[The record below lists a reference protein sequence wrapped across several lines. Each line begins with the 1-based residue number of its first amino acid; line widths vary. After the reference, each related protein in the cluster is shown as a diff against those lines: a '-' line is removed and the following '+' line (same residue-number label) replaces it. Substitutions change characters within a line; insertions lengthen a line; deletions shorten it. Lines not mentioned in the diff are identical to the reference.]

1 MKQFL
6 KTILLVSVLAIFIAG
21 CAEESSNSA
30 PTTSKTAEQVLADF
44 MAEFNAMQGE
54 DIGQLTSSGTTYT
67 TTANITNTR
76 KDNKDAFFV
85 SMDSYLVEFTAVKL
99 EEALFVETNSPQVP
113 GVLISANGNSNVTFR
128 TSNNPPIGTR
138 SSVCALLTQEELL
151 KLQELIPQGV
161 MPTGEQMQAIID
173 LVKPYVVKIN
183 YIVQ

>member
-54 DIGQLTSSGTTYT
+54 DIGKLTSSGTTYT

-99 EEALFVETNSPQVP
+99 EEALFVETNLPQVP

-183 YIVQ
+183 YSVQ